1 MQDVLFLI
9 FQMVYALTN
18 EASGR
23 LGAFAALATTS
34 SAISETVLQLLW
46 KKLSSVEPLIYLL
59 PKHLIQELRHSNGA
73 LELRFHKTP
82 KQSDLARFHLY
93 AQRVKA
99 ICADRKALSSQYKHV
114 FQTLLTMHSQLTSLT
129 LVIIPGSSIM
139 KETGSIPD
147 HHIRTEVLNIHV
159 ESDPRPSNDTDSIST
174 NTGFPALISL
184 LSNHHITCQGLSIT
198 IHQEYCSADVILDF
212 FNTFTSLA
220 SIDDDNDDG
229 FLAWEDLA
237 GFRLKMPWDEDFFV
251 LDEDSL
257 QIPRNGLTALHRL
270 VYLTALELEDLG
282 TCRID
287 DDALLNLA
295 LRLPYLQRLLLGT
308 KPFWEELPRATL
320 WGISLVLHHCPHM
333 ETLGLLFCCTLGN
346 HKIESADTN
355 NLITTL
361 HVGFSPPHSPFT
373 VAAFFAHSLPNLDII
388 VVEPRES
395 HRKYGSS
402 RTDLTLPD
410 QDIRI
415 QEWSRILELTK
426 EFNQVFEVI
435 ADHDL
440 TAPSYFIINYLNR
453 LILSTLPLHPCHNSM
468 AVNHYFHLQHFDKW
482 WHDSSPTHLNLSAIP
497 SYHLGKFIP
506 DTRAYELLHNHELIV
521 MIPAHYKNGLRFLN
535 HIIIC
540 LQELLQHL
548 GPSYHWDIIQLKYE
562 AFGRELLWMSP
573 IMDSFLAYMYYCGS
587 VNPHHKSHM
596 MSVALD
602 DPQTYNWH
610 RWADKQEIPGLWGRL
625 PEHSAEYHTIMFEAT
640 RAKIALEPTT
650 ESSGECSEM
659 WCKGIIN
666 MMVQIRQEI
675 KDRSAASKSE
685 QEMPKSSVDVVEND
699 VYDKAVKKGRG
710 HPKGVLN
717 GTVIELQSLPRSPI
731 KLCSQNSSGPS
742 SLSLHDEII
751 LMPEVIEETREGIQV
766 PKLQTVHKKVAALDH
781 RNLKLDQS
789 PLNQTSLKE
798 SGKSQNKNIQTPA
811 ENDVPAL
818 DLSTLFFK
826 KLQPNSNKSLLRLAP
841 AKRLSAVLNQES
853 SNQEQ
858 MQSDIA
864 ETSLAMKSQSDQHAP
879 SQSSNTF
886 ASSDDPPSFSDY
898 TEPWDYSSDI
908 HMVSNEESE
917 SSLHQEVADQVMDT
931 NISYENTLLSKPTFS
946 SEALKNVRFSSPTV
960 SLNCPEE
967 FGHPTSTP
975 SGSSPLSEDDF
986 QGQATSSP
994 FLPIMEY
1001 EQSPS
1006 IPSSSPSVSDQEES
1020 AQSLAIT
1027 SKTSKGTLI
1036 FTKSLDDRFD
1046 YDSVTFVPNAL
1057 KGKSKSKGK
1066 GKGKGKSNPQSES
1079 APSFQKNLEIPRR
1092 MIKVKGWMKEKEK
1105 GKKKEVISDES
1116 LTDHSGS
1123 GTKSMTTLT
1132 LPANMSKVAK
1142 ACQKAQASSKPES
1155 LMWNEKKQV
1164 KTHMHEIVQQRETV
1178 KLPEESRMG
1187 FKVLFTLLEMKS

>member
-114 FQTLLTMHSQLTSLT
+114 FQTLLTMHSQVRSAGSLLPHLYCVELRDKKDCLIQCLDKLLLPGLQTLILPPHMLRFPDVQNLLPHLQTLVYISDSFHTAIILNSLSSCSSMHHLTLSYIQPTMMTSLASLHQLTSLT

-184 LSNHHITCQGLSIT
+184 LSNHYITCQGLSIT

-426 EFNQVFEVI
+426 EF
-435 ADHDL
+435 ADL
-440 TAPSYFIINYLNR
+440 
-453 LILSTLPLHPCHNSM
+453 
-468 AVNHYFHLQHFDKW
+468 
-482 WHDSSPTHLNLSAIP
+482 
-497 SYHLGKFIP
+497 
-506 DTRAYELLHNHELIV
+506 
-521 MIPAHYKNGLRFLN
+521 
-535 HIIIC
+535 
-540 LQELLQHL
+540 
-548 GPSYHWDIIQLKYE
+548 
-562 AFGRELLWMSP
+562 
-573 IMDSFLAYMYYCGS
+573 
-587 VNPHHKSHM
+587 
-596 MSVALD
+596 
-602 DPQTYNWH
+602 
-610 RWADKQEIPGLWGRL
+610 
-625 PEHSAEYHTIMFEAT
+625 
-640 RAKIALEPTT
+640 
-650 ESSGECSEM
+650 
-659 WCKGIIN
+659 
-666 MMVQIRQEI
+666 
-675 KDRSAASKSE
+675 
-685 QEMPKSSVDVVEND
+685 
-699 VYDKAVKKGRG
+699 
-710 HPKGVLN
+710 
-717 GTVIELQSLPRSPI
+717 
-731 KLCSQNSSGPS
+731 
-742 SLSLHDEII
+742 
-751 LMPEVIEETREGIQV
+751 
-766 PKLQTVHKKVAALDH
+766 
-781 RNLKLDQS
+781 
-789 PLNQTSLKE
+789 
-798 SGKSQNKNIQTPA
+798 
-811 ENDVPAL
+811 
-818 DLSTLFFK
+818 
-826 KLQPNSNKSLLRLAP
+826 
-841 AKRLSAVLNQES
+841 
-853 SNQEQ
+853 
-858 MQSDIA
+858 
-864 ETSLAMKSQSDQHAP
+864 
-879 SQSSNTF
+879 
-886 ASSDDPPSFSDY
+886 
-898 TEPWDYSSDI
+898 
-908 HMVSNEESE
+908 
-917 SSLHQEVADQVMDT
+917 
-931 NISYENTLLSKPTFS
+931 
-946 SEALKNVRFSSPTV
+946 
-960 SLNCPEE
+960 
-967 FGHPTSTP
+967 
-975 SGSSPLSEDDF
+975 
-986 QGQATSSP
+986 
-994 FLPIMEY
+994 
-1001 EQSPS
+1001 
-1006 IPSSSPSVSDQEES
+1006 
-1020 AQSLAIT
+1020 
-1027 SKTSKGTLI
+1027 
-1036 FTKSLDDRFD
+1036 
-1046 YDSVTFVPNAL
+1046 
-1057 KGKSKSKGK
+1057 
-1066 GKGKGKSNPQSES
+1066 
-1079 APSFQKNLEIPRR
+1079 
-1092 MIKVKGWMKEKEK
+1092 
-1105 GKKKEVISDES
+1105 
-1116 LTDHSGS
+1116 
-1123 GTKSMTTLT
+1123 
-1132 LPANMSKVAK
+1132 
-1142 ACQKAQASSKPES
+1142 
-1155 LMWNEKKQV
+1155 
-1164 KTHMHEIVQQRETV
+1164 
-1178 KLPEESRMG
+1178 
-1187 FKVLFTLLEMKS
+1187 